1 MSILLLYGWTSV
13 VLAAGHTVR
22 LIEVGTDLPVIA
34 QITCG
39 QQISRSAVDGSIT
52 LDVVCENVQIISQY
66 HHPLELSKSEFLALS
81 VIPLQPFNE
90 QETVLI
96 EEKRSPAHAQSYGL
110 DAEAL
115 ERTPGSLDDPIRLIQ
130 SLPGTVATREYG
142 PNAGS
147 VILRGAAPSES
158 RLYIDGVEVPYLY
171 HFDQYAS
178 ILPTKLVDNVL
189 IYPSNFGTS
198 YGDAIGGIVA
208 LESKEADSEEPTVY
222 AQANLI
228 MAGVQATTPV
238 SFKGKEAGVLSLS
251 GRRSFA
257 DLYESSN
264 EQYSLWPAFSDYVLR
279 YDIRNAEGH
288 HFRWTAL
295 GSMDKYG
302 RYIYDADDLDPYE
315 RSVNP
320 NLSMKR
326 RFDGGVFRWDW
337 RSDTYR
343 ARTSVALMRD
353 DWRASLA
360 SITSQGEVDSQ
371 QRLDRY
377 TWVRHESIVIRD
389 DVEWSVG
396 FDQRL
401 GQVSQKVQASMP
413 NPVIRNDAP
422 LLAQGESVDRTL
434 WEWRQGVWVEPRINK
449 GNWRVVTG
457 LRVQALPLSQQ
468 AVLDPRIQVHRQFD
482 WGRWHI
488 GVGRYHQSP
497 PFEQPELTMFASSE
511 QASTGVEWQISD
523 GVIFGADIWAKQV
536 RDKWYTDPNGVV
548 LVVGEEAVGGELY
561 FSSRWGDVD
570 QWDGRV
576 GVSSV
581 NSRLLYENTTHL
593 SPYSQ
598 PFFVNAMLGWK
609 SEDWTLGARYR
620 ISAGLPLEQPLG
632 TTLDANQDTYV
643 PMWSTFPQE
652 RMPLYQKIDLQIA
665 RVWQLEKSVL
675 KAYCE
680 AWAVPSS
687 SNYLY
692 PIYNYNYTESQLV
705 VGPAFVPLIG
715 GSWER

>member
-1 MSILLLYGWTSV
+1 MIGLLFSVTSFAV
-13 VLAAGHTVR
+13 ADTHTVQ
-22 LIEVGTDLPVIA
+22 LLEVGTDLPVVA
-34 QITCG
+34 EVRCG
-39 QQISRSAVDGSIT
+39 EQRIQSTIEGMLTLDISCETIQISSA
-52 LDVVCENVQIISQY
+52 Y
-66 HHPLELSKSEFLALS
+66 HHPLELSASAFQKLS
-81 VIPLQPFNE
+81 TIPLQPLKQ

-96 EEKRSPAHAQSYGL
+96 EAKRAPAHAQSYGL
-110 DAEAL
+110 DTEDL
-115 ERTPGSLDDPIRLIQ
+115 ERTPGSFDDPIRLIQ
-130 SLPGTVATREYG
+130 SLPGTVSTREYG

-147 VILRGAAPSES
+147 VILRGAAPTES

-208 LESKEADSEEPTVY
+208 LESKEASADKPTVY

-238 SFKGKEAGVLSLS
+238 QVNGKQAGVLSIS

-279 YDIRNAEGH
+279 YDVRNAEGH

-315 RSVNP
+315 RSINP
-320 NLSMKR
+320 NLEKKR

-337 RSDTYR
+337 RSATYR
-343 ARTSVALMRD
+343 ARTSVAVMRD
-353 DWRASLA
+353 DWQASLA
-360 SITSQGEVDSQ
+360 SLQHRTPDSQ
-371 QRLDRY
+371 RRLDRY
-377 TWVRHESIVIRD
+377 TWLRHESIVIRD

-401 GQVSQKVQASMP
+401 GQVDQQVQASTP
-413 NPVIRNDAP
+413 NPVIYNDAP
-422 LLAQGESVDRTL
+422 LLAIGENLDRQL
-434 WEWRQGVWVEPRINK
+434 WEWRQGAWVEPRVNL
-449 GNWRVVTG
+449 GEWRLITG

-468 AVLDPRIQVHRQFD
+468 AVLDPRVQVHRQFD

-488 GVGRYHQSP
+488 GVGKYHQSP
-497 PFEQPELTMFASSE
+497 PFDQPELNNFASSD
-511 QASTGVEWQISD
+511 QVSTGFEWQIAEQMLL
-523 GVIFGADIWAKQV
+523 GGDIWGKQV
-536 RDKWYTDPNGVV
+536 SDKWYVEPNGQT
-548 LVVGEEAVGGELY
+548 LLVGEEAVGGELY
-561 FSSRWGDVD
+561 FAGRWARF
-570 QWDGRV
+570 DGRV
-576 GVSSV
+576 GISSV
-581 NSRLLYENTTHL
+581 NSRLLYQDETYT
-593 SPYSQ
+593 SPFSQ
-598 PFFVNAMLGWK
+598 PFFVNAMVGWR
-609 SEDWTLGARYR
+609 SDVWTLGARYR
-620 ISAGLPLEQPLG
+620 ISSGLPISEPVG
-632 TTLDANQDTYV
+632 AVLDATQDLYQ
-643 PMWSTFPQE
+643 PQWSMFPNGQ
-652 RMPLYQKIDLQIA
+652 MPVYQKIDLQIA
-665 RVWQLEKSVL
+665 RVWQLRNSVL

-680 AWAVPSS
+680 AWAVPLSG
-687 SNYLY
+687 NYLY
-692 PIYNYNYTESQLV
+692 PIYNYDYTESQLV

>member
-1 MSILLLYGWTSV
+1 MMWWSLVG
-13 VLAAGHTVR
+13 LALADSHTVQ
-22 LIEVGTDLPVIA
+22 LIEVGTDLPVVA
-34 QITCG
+34 TVECG
-39 QQISRSAVDGSIT
+39 EQRVQSNLDGVLTIDVQTVKCET
-52 LDVVCENVQIISQY
+52 LRIYSEY
-66 HHPLELSKSEFLALS
+66 HHEVQLS
-81 VIPLQPFNE
+81 VLDFQSMSSIPLRPLKR

-96 EEKRSPAHAQSYGL
+96 EEQRAPAHAQSYGL
-110 DAEAL
+110 DAETM
-115 ERTPGSLDDPIRLIQ
+115 ERTPGGFDDPIRLIQ
-130 SLPGTVATREYG
+130 SLPGTVSTREYG

-147 VILRGAAPSES
+147 VILRGAAPNES

-208 LESKEADSEEPTVY
+208 LESKEANAEESTVY

-238 SFKGKEAGVLSLS
+238 TINGEAAGVLSIS

-302 RYIYDADDLDPYE
+302 RYIYDADELDPYE

-320 NLSMKR
+320 NLEMKR

-337 RSDTYR
+337 RSKTYR
-343 ARTSVALMRD
+343 ARTSVAAMRD

-360 SITSQGEVDSQ
+360 SLEGGSDRQ

-401 GQVSQKVQASMP
+401 GQVNQQVDASTP
-413 NPVIRNDAP
+413 NPVIQNDAP
-422 LLAQGESVDRTL
+422 LLAQGVALDRQL
-434 WEWRQGVWVEPRINK
+434 WEWRQGIWVEPRINM
-449 GNWRVVTG
+449 GDWRLVTG

-468 AVLDPRIQVHRQFD
+468 AVLDPRIQVHRQFAS
-482 WGRWHI
+482 GKWHLA
-488 GVGRYHQSP
+488 VGRYHQSP
-497 PFEQPELTMFASSE
+497 PFDQPELQQFATSE
-511 QASTGVEWQISD
+511 QASTGFEWRISD
-523 GVIFGADIWAKQV
+523 AFVVGGDVWAKQV
-536 RDKWYTDPNGVV
+536 RDKWYREPNGQT
-548 LVVGEEAVGGELY
+548 LLVGEEAVGGEAY
-561 FSSRWGDVD
+561 ISSRWGDTE

-576 GVSSV
+576 GLSSV
-581 NSRLLYENTTHL
+581 NARLVYQDERHR
-593 SPYSQ
+593 SPFSQ
-598 PFFVNAMLGWK
+598 PFFVNAMLGWH
-609 SEDWTLGARYR
+609 SDSWTIGGRYR
-620 ISAGLPLEQPLG
+620 ISSGLPIVEPTDAVLN
-632 TTLDANQDTYV
+632 ANQDVYMPV
-643 PMWSTFPQE
+643 WSTFPTGQ
-652 RMPLYQKIDLQIA
+652 MPIYQKIDVQIA
-665 RVWQLEKSVL
+665 RVWKLRNSVL

-692 PIYNYNYTESQLV
+692 PIYNYNFTESQLV

>member
-1 MSILLLYGWTSV
+1 MMWWSV
-13 VLAAGHTVR
+13 LSLALADSHTVQ
-22 LIEVGTDLPVIA
+22 LIEVGTNLPVVAIVECGEQSVQSNLDGVLTINFQEGECETLRIRSDHHHEMLLSA
-34 QITCG
+34 QDF
-39 QQISRSAVDGSIT
+39 QLMSS
-52 LDVVCENVQIISQY
+52 
-66 HHPLELSKSEFLALS
+66 
-81 VIPLQPFNE
+81 IPLRPLKR

-96 EEKRSPAHAQSYGL
+96 EEQRVPAHAQSYGL
-110 DAEAL
+110 DAETM
-115 ERTPGSLDDPIRLIQ
+115 ERTPGGFDDPIRLIQ
-130 SLPGTVATREYG
+130 SLPGTVSTREYG

-147 VILRGAAPSES
+147 VILRGAAPNES

-208 LESKEADSEEPTVY
+208 LESKEANAEDATVY

-238 SFKGKEAGVLSLS
+238 TWKGEDAGVLSVS

-264 EQYSLWPAFSDYVLR
+264 EQYSLWPAFSDYVVR

-302 RYIYDADDLDPYE
+302 RYIYDADELDPYE

-320 NLSMKR
+320 NLEMKR

-337 RSDTYR
+337 RSKTYR
-343 ARTSVALMRD
+343 ARTSVAVMRD

-360 SITSQGEVDSQ
+360 SLEGGSDSQ

-401 GQVSQKVQASMP
+401 GQVDQQVDASSP
-413 NPVIRNDAP
+413 NPVIQNDAP
-422 LLAQGESVDRTL
+422 LLAQGLELDRQL
-434 WEWRQGVWVEPRINK
+434 WEWRQGAWVEPRINM
-449 GNWRVVTG
+449 GDWRFVTG

-468 AVLDPRIQVHRQFD
+468 AVLDPRIQVHRQFTS
-482 WGRWHI
+482 GRWHFA
-488 GVGRYHQSP
+488 VGRYHQSP
-497 PFEQPELTMFASSE
+497 PFDQPELQQFASSE
-511 QASTGVEWQISD
+511 QASTGFEWRISD
-523 GVIFGADIWAKQV
+523 AVVVGGDVWVKQV
-536 RDKWYTDPNGVV
+536 RDKWYREPNGQT
-548 LVVGEEAVGGELY
+548 LLVGEEAVGGEAY
-561 FSSRWGDVD
+561 ISSRWGDAD

-576 GVSSV
+576 GLSSV
-581 NSRLLYENTTHL
+581 NARLVHQDERHR
-593 SPYSQ
+593 SPFSQ
-598 PFFVNAMLGWK
+598 PFFLNAMLGWH
-609 SEDWTLGARYR
+609 SDSWTIGGRYR
-620 ISAGLPLEQPLG
+620 ISSGLPIVEPTSAVLN
-632 TTLDANQDTYV
+632 ANQDVYMPV
-643 PMWSTFPQE
+643 WSTFPTGQ
-652 RMPLYQKIDLQIA
+652 MPKYQKIDVQIA
-665 RVWQLEKSVL
+665 RVWQLRNSVL

-692 PIYNYNYTESQLV
+692 PIYNYNFTESQLV